1 MSAAFL
7 RKELRDQRVFAGLGL
22 GLFAVNDLVGVAFS
36 QPDLEPLAENFDNLS
51 GGTAAILMF
60 MAFAIG
66 TGLLAREAD
75 DGTLGFLDGLP
86 LSRVRIWSIKLLSA
100 LGLMLLYPVLHLVL
114 VALLHVW
121 SRGALDR
128 AVHVELL
135 LQQFLLVTLTCAVS
149 LTAGMLLGF
158 ARSLSWAA
166 LAVVVSV
173 IAWGSSR
180 STAVHALDPLVLL
193 EPRFVGDHW
202 PVALR
207 SVLAQSGLAVLFG
220 LASLLVFL
228 RTGRSRGSLDE
239 KLRRPVISA
248 VVAVV
253 TLAAGVTAAV
263 LIADSDD
270 DEPRRGREEVEG
282 AFFAEAPPGHAASLH
297 YRFSY
302 PGDRGQRV
310 ELLLRDG
317 DRQFDAVAGMLGID
331 GGEPIPVDLW
341 GSMQNT
347 AGTAMHDS
355 IRMGLDSD
363 EDLLGVLAHETTH
376 VLAGRLAREEQN
388 DGLAGMAVLD
398 EGLATWVQ
406 RRVAPG
412 DGGALELDRLEAA
425 WVARRKLIEPALV
438 TDREALAAEHDINLQ
453 YPLGSAVVQALVE
466 RYGPSAPR
474 VLLETLGREDFPR
487 GLRGYELWAAA
498 FQLAGFDLAPVL
510 DGYARLLA
518 RWAKERAAVLDAL
531 PRPRGVLTSKG
542 SRVGV
547 EVRTE
552 RPLPEGFSKVVRFKP
567 NASSGLDTYML
578 RTAWPH
584 DDTAWIQRRELGLS
598 ELCFQPGL
606 FVQDVTLYEPWS
618 CLPLDAADEAP

>member
-1 MSAAFL
+1 MSATFL

-22 GLFAVNDLVGVAFS
+22 AMFVVNDVVGVAMS

-51 GGTAAILMF
+51 GGTAATLML

-86 LSRVRIWSIKLLSA
+86 LSRVRIWGIKLLSA
-100 LGLMLLYPVLHLVL
+100 LGLLLLYPVLHLVL
-114 VALLHVW
+114 VAVLHLL

-128 AVHVELL
+128 AVHAELL
-135 LQQFLLVTLTCAVS
+135 LQQLLLVALACAVS

-166 LAVVVSV
+166 LAVVVSI

-193 EPRFVGDHW
+193 EPRFVGDQW
-202 PVALR
+202 PVPMR
-207 SVLAQSGLAVLFG
+207 SVLAQGGLAVLFG
-220 LASLLVFL
+220 LSSLLVFL
-228 RTGRSRGSLDE
+228 RTGRSQGSLDE

-248 VVAVV
+248 AVAVV

-263 LIADSDD
+263 LISDGD
-270 DEPRRGREEVEG
+270 HEPQRGNEEVDG
-282 AFFAEAPPGHAASLH
+282 AFFAEAPPGHAATLH

-317 DRQFDAVAGMLGID
+317 DRQFDAVAGLLGVD

-341 GSMQNT
+341 GSSRNT

-376 VLAGRLAREEQN
+376 VVAGRLAREDRN

-398 EGLATWVQ
+398 EGLATWVM

-412 DGGALELDRLEAA
+412 DGGATELDRLEAA
-425 WVARRKLIEPALV
+425 WVARRKLVEPALV

-453 YPLGSAVVQALVE
+453 YPLGSAVVEALVQ

-487 GLRGYELWAAA
+487 GLSGYELWAAA

-510 DGYARLLA
+510 DGYARLLS
-518 RWAKERAAVLDAL
+518 RWATERAAVLDAL
-531 PRPRGVLTSKG
+531 PRPRGVLTAKG
-542 SRVGV
+542 EWVGV

-552 RPLPEGFSKVVRFKP
+552 RPLPDGFSTVVRFKP
-567 NASSGLDTYML
+567 GANSGLETYMF
-578 RTAWPH
+578 RRAREE
-584 DDTAWIQRRELGLS
+584 DGIAWIQRHELGDV
-598 ELCFQPGL
+598 EVCFQPGL
-606 FVQDVTLYEPWS
+606 YVQDVALYEPWS
-618 CLPLDAADEAP
+618 CLPLEAAGEP